1 MSDVERRRHPRWQAP
16 ANLFVGW
23 QSGTEKAVARLGTLA
38 LGGLSLQAK
47 EPPKSQSM
55 IQLLVE
61 TPTGDVRARGVV
73 RWSAPKKGIGVE
85 FVAMTPEDRG
95 RLIQYLHRLAAA

>member
-1 MSDVERRRHPRWQAP
+1 MSDVERRRNPRWQVP
-16 ANLFVGW
+16 ASLFGAW
-23 QSGTEKAVARLGTLA
+23 QAGTQQAVARLGTLA

-61 TPTGDVRARGVV
+61 TPTGDLRARGIV
-73 RWSAPKKGIGVE
+73 RWSAPKKGMGVE